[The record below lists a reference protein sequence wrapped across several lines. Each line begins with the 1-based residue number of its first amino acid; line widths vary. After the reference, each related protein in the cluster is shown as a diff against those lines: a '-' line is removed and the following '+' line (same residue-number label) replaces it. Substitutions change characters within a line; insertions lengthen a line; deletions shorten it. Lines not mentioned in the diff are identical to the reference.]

1 MIKKTFKYGNE
12 TIPMFLGYRL
22 AMTKMEDLGID
33 VLSALDGQSTCVQT
47 IMLNDKVML
56 KVAYYYVNEYRQTDF
71 DEFLDTI
78 DETKDFM
85 TNFRNTFWDMVLGF
99 MPRQAEPAL
108 KKMKMF
114 IEKQLREA
122 DVKLQSDSSA
132 DSLEEQE

>member
-1 MIKKTFKYGNE
+1 
-12 TIPMFLGYRL
+12 
-22 AMTKMEDLGID
+22 
-33 VLSALDGQSTCVQT
+33 
-47 IMLNDKVML
+47 MLNDKVML